1 MKLSIITPTH
11 KLTYIHEL
19 YESIKNQTYSDW
31 EWVLYLNGKAK
42 RKGLSDEILNDER
55 VSIYEDRKKH
65 KNRA

>member
-31 EWVLYLNGKAK
+31 EWVLYLKA
-42 RKGLSDEILNDER
+42 
-55 VSIYEDRKKH
+55 
-65 KNRA
+65 